1 MSKKMMLAAL
11 CGLVG
16 SAAIAT
22 AQPYFVRGEFN
33 AWTNADPMIQIGP
46 NKYEYVV
53 PNVFAGIEFEF
64 KATVD
69 DWSASAPGSNAKAAG
84 NIIDELHVF
93 LYDTTTHG
101 DGWFPEGEWRLGY
114 MDSTIFDW
122 EIAGSMNSWAPLPTE
137 WELIDMGNGLHVGEF
152 VLTPGTYDWKFR
164 QRGSWSIS
172 IGDNFGNAAA
182 NNVLVVTVGGPIRFE
197 LDLPGGR
204 WQVVDPNAAC
214 YADCD
219 TSTGVG
225 TLDIF
230 DFLCFQNSFVAGDPY
245 ACDCDTSTGVLVCD
259 IFDFLCFQDAFV
271 AGCP

>member
-1 MSKKMMLAAL
+1 MSKKMMLTAL

-16 SAAIAT
+16 SAAVAT

-33 AWTNADPMIQIGP
+33 AWTNPDPMIQIGP

-53 PNVFAGIEFEF
+53 PNVFAGVEFEF

-84 NIIDELHVF
+84 NINDELHVF

-114 MDSTIFDW
+114 LDSEMFDW
-122 EIAGSMNSWAPLPTE
+122 EIAGTMNSWAPLPTE
-137 WELIDMGNGLHVGEF
+137 WDLIDMGNGLHVGEF